1 MIHECDLISFFFF
14 NDTATTE
21 IYTLSLHDALPIS
34 ELGGPGAHDDV
45 GDRARLLTL
54 HDETL
59 GGLRVPDVADDPGPE
74 LSGKARPHDV
84 ELGGLVVRVF
94 AARVGA
100 LRQGDDPPAPLED
113 RRRLEVDLHLLGDH
127 RTVALAPE
135 VQHAVAVVLF
145 DREVVLRE
153 APRLAAGPAVGNA
166 LGAERELRPVLDDDH
181 VGRPRRGDEEEGRG
195 QAEGPRGSR
204 GGPPGHGRPY
214 DTVWA

>member
-1 MIHECDLISFFFF
+1 MIRRPPRSTLFPY
-14 NDTATTE
+14 TT
-21 IYTLSLHDALPIS
+21 LFRS
-34 ELGGPGAHDDV
+34 
-45 GDRARLLTL
+45 LLTL

-94 AARVGA
+94 VARVGA
-100 LRQGDDPPAPLED
+100 HRQGDDPPAPLED

-166 LGAERELRPVLDDDH
+166 LSAELEVRPVLDDDH
-181 VGRPRRGDEEEGRG
+181 VGCPRRGDEEEGCG